1 MCHRLE
7 IVFISP
13 QISTQGRLSTT
24 LEQTHVS
31 LHLWSRSPARSRC
44 SAKVCCLEALG
55 AWIVGGLARWPRGR
69 RELRRGSQAPAV
81 LGAASAR
88 PARSGGP
95 RPGPEGRCAAAELSA
110 GGRQQRKC
118 RLADLS
124 PPKCWGPD
132 CKARRQQSG
141 PHWGHCHYPER
152 WPCSSRYLRD
162 TSPSLSITH
171 VALRS
176 GIRHIQT
183 TFIPFS

>member
-88 PARSGGP
+88 PARSGAS
-95 RPGPEGRCAAAELSA
+95 RLGRRVAA
-110 GGRQQRKC
+110 Q
-118 RLADLS
+118 
-124 PPKCWGPD
+124 
-132 CKARRQQSG
+132 
-141 PHWGHCHYPER
+141 
-152 WPCSSRYLRD
+152 
-162 TSPSLSITH
+162 
-171 VALRS
+171 LRS
-176 GIRHIQT
+176 
-183 TFIPFS
+183 